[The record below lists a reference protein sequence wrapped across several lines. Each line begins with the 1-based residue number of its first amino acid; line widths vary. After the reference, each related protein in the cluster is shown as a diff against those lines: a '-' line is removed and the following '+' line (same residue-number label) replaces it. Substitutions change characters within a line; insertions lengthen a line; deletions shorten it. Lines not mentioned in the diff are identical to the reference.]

1 MRRIVTA
8 ILFFFAGHSPGNAQT
23 LRVMSYNIHIGQNS
37 KNEDK
42 LQEIGAFIKTSKADI
57 IGLQEVD
64 SVCNRSGKIDQ
75 MKFLAEQTG
84 MYYAYAR
91 HFAFDGGSYGL
102 GILSKYPL
110 HAIKNNR
117 ISVTIAGKPE
127 TRALLIASLFHKGKE
142 ISFATVHMDYRNQK
156 SRMKQ
161 SEEIVNTFSKNE
173 IPVILTGDFNARP
186 GTKELLVLEGF
197 FADISH
203 LSGPTYPAIKPL
215 NRIDF
220 IMLSKEHLRKVEKQE
235 TLAVEYSDHRPV
247 ISAFKLIRN

>member
-1 MRRIVTA
+1 MKRIIAVFL
-8 ILFFFAGHSPGNAQT
+8 IFSSGISQSNSQT
-23 LRVMSYNIHIGQNS
+23 LKVMSYNIHVGQNS

-42 LQEIGAFIKTSKADI
+42 LKEIAEFIKASKADI

-102 GILSKYPL
+102 GILSRYPL
-110 HAIKNNR
+110 HTIKNNR

-127 TRALLIASLFHKGKE
+127 TRALLSASFFQRKKE
-142 ISFATVHMDYRNQK
+142 ISFATVHMDYRDQR
-156 SRMKQ
+156 SRLKQ
-161 SEEIVNTFSKNE
+161 SEEIVKMFSGNRN
-173 IPVILTGDFNARP
+173 PVILTGDFNAKP
-186 GTKELLVLEGF
+186 GTKELLALEVF
-197 FADISH
+197 FTDVSY
-203 LSGPTYPAIKPL
+203 LSGPTYPAVKPL

-220 IMLSKEHLRKVEKQE
+220 IMLSKAHLNKVKKQE
-235 TLAVEYSDHRPV
+235 TLAVEYSDHLPV
-247 ISAFKLIRN
+247 VSSFKWTW

>member
-1 MRRIVTA
+1 MKRIIAVFL
-8 ILFFFAGHSPGNAQT
+8 IFSSGISQSNSQT
-23 LRVMSYNIHIGQNS
+23 LKVMSYNIHVGQNS

-42 LQEIGAFIKTSKADI
+42 LKEIAEFIKASKADI

-102 GILSKYPL
+102 GILSRYPL
-110 HAIKNNR
+110 HTIKNNR

-127 TRALLIASLFHKGKE
+127 TRALLSASFFPRKKE
-142 ISFATVHMDYRNQK
+142 ISFATVHMDYRDQR
-156 SRMKQ
+156 SRLKQ
-161 SEEIVNTFSKNE
+161 SEEIVKMFSGNRN
-173 IPVILTGDFNARP
+173 PVILTGDFNAKP
-186 GTKELLVLEGF
+186 GTKELLALEVF
-197 FADISH
+197 FTDVSY
-203 LSGPTYPAIKPL
+203 LSGPTYPAVKPL

-220 IMLSKEHLRKVEKQE
+220 IMLSKAHLNKVKKQE
-235 TLAVEYSDHRPV
+235 TLAVEYSDHLPV
-247 ISAFKLIRN
+247 VSSFKWTW